1 MAPQAP
7 RAPNLNL
14 KSQSQISD
22 PISRAPNLNLK
33 SQSQISD
40 LRPQSPCRSN
50 PPSPSR
56 SFEALIS
63 IHTAN
68 LQISALKSLGWRPSK
83 SSVSNLGSR
92 ANSTA
97 DSFWCGKSHSP
108 SLWSLISKS
117 PTGGRVTEV
126 SNLKSLVSNLWVAL

>member
-68 LQISALKSLGWRPSK
+68 LQISALKSLGWKAVQIFSLK
-83 SSVSNLGSR
+83 SWISSELDRRFLLVWEI
-92 ANSTA
+92 
-97 DSFWCGKSHSP
+97 SFS
-108 SLWSLISKS
+108 
-117 PTGGRVTEV
+117 
-126 SNLKSLVSNLWVAL
+126 KSLVSNLKVSHRRPSD

>member
-22 PISRAPNLNLK
+22 
-33 SQSQISD
+33 
-40 LRPQSPCRSN
+40 LRPQSSCRSN

-68 LQISALKSLGWRPSK
+68 LQTSALKSLGWKAVQIFSLKSWISSELDRRFVLLWEILFSK
-83 SSVSNLGSR
+83 SL
-92 ANSTA
+92 
-97 DSFWCGKSHSP
+97 
-108 SLWSLISKS
+108 
-117 PTGGRVTEV
+117 V
-126 SNLKSLVSNLWVAL
+126 SNLKSLPPEAE

>member
-40 LRPQSPCRSN
+40 LRPQSSCRSN

-68 LQISALKSLGWRPSK
+68 LQISALKSLGWKAVQIFS
-83 SSVSNLGSR
+83 
-92 ANSTA
+92 
-97 DSFWCGKSHSP
+97 
-108 SLWSLISKS
+108 
-117 PTGGRVTEV
+117 
-126 SNLKSLVSNLWVAL
+126 LKS